1 MVVRIRWF
9 WIVIPLLIIVL
20 CIGGFYYYTEEVRI
34 IPEELVR
41 ESLEKTLNNTSYRY
55 ETLITLKLDGK
66 EERLLSNIKGERS
79 ADNFHFKGEMVG
91 QKVEVFQVKDNTY
104 SLDLK
109 SGKWMITP
117 GNELFQPELF
127 MTEINP
133 LSNFSFSE
141 VNDIVYLGKEKIG
154 KRKYYVITCKP
165 VVKNTFMEKYWQDFS
180 YRLWIDKRSRRI
192 VKAQVNAKNIKDPK
206 DLINISLVLYDFN
219 KNIAIEPPKED

>member
-1 MVVRIRWF
+1 
-9 WIVIPLLIIVL
+9 
-20 CIGGFYYYTEEVRI
+20 
-34 IPEELVR
+34 
-41 ESLEKTLNNTSYRY
+41 
-55 ETLITLKLDGK
+55 
-66 EERLLSNIKGERS
+66 
-79 ADNFHFKGEMVG
+79 
-91 QKVEVFQVKDNTY
+91 
-104 SLDLK
+104 
-109 SGKWMITP
+109 MITP
-117 GNELFQPELF
+117 GSELFQPELF